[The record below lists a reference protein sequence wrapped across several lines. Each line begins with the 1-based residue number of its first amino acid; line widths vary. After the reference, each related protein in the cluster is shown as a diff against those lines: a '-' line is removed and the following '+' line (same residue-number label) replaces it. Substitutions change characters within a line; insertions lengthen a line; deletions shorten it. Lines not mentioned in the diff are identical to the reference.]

1 MNLNYLQPAMS
12 VIADGWLPPLH
23 QSLPLLATIDHK
35 LQELVA
41 NGEVIYPPPASI
53 FRALTLAPEQ
63 VRVVIIGQDPY
74 HGAGEANGLAF
85 AVNSGTKLPP
95 SLRNIFK
102 EIAQEYPEILLHQPD
117 YTLESWQQQGVLL
130 LNAGLT
136 VIKDQA
142 NSLVNLGWH
151 QFTDTLISHLN
162 QINSGCV
169 FMLWGNYAR
178 SKKNLIDN
186 PRHLILEAV
195 HPSPLSASRGFF
207 GCNHF
212 RQANDFL
219 IKNHLSPINW
229 IG

>member
-1 MNLNYLQPAMS
+1 MNLNYLKPAMS
-12 VIADGWLPPLH
+12 AIADGWLPPLQ
-23 QSLPLLATIDHK
+23 QSLPLLSAIDHK
-35 LQELVA
+35 LQGLVA
-41 NGEVIYPPPASI
+41 NGAVIYPPPTNI
-53 FRALTLAPEQ
+53 FRALALPPAQ

-85 AVNSGTKLPP
+85 AVSPGTKLPP

-102 EIAQEYPEILLHQPD
+102 EIAQEYPEILLQQPD

-142 NSLVNLGWH
+142 NSLANLGWH

-162 QINSGCV
+162 KTNPGCV

-186 PRHLILEAV
+186 PHHLILEAV

-219 IKNHLSPINW
+219 IKNYLSPIKW